1 MTPERRNEVA
11 PKEIEPAS
19 PSAHVPVT
27 IMLDPETHKQIEQQA
42 TSWGETVQE
51 WLMEAIEQ
59 KL

>member
-1 MTPERRNEVA
+1 MKMPRKR
-11 PKEIEPAS
+11 IEPAS

-42 TSWGETVQE
+42 ANWGETVQE
-51 WLMEAIEQ
+51 WLMEAIHE